1 MLTEVKAG
9 NIAFKEWAVVVEAL
23 LNGRQTILLRK
34 GGIVEERGA
43 FSVDHSRFLLFP
55 TFAHQNAEDLIPEE
69 RNNLKR
75 LHVAKDLDRVEMNGW
90 VQAEQVHFL
99 ENWETVKRVQPFG
112 IWSIKC
118 LEERFH
124 WGGKLGIHLIV
135 GRVFRLKTP
144 SAFPMLKS
152 YGGCKSWVELAQPIP
167 LNEAKPVLTNRQF
180 DLENKKISAELLKSS
195 LIS

>member
-23 LNGRQTILLRK
+23 LSGRQTILLRK

-69 RNNLKR
+69 RSNLKR
-75 LHVAKDLDRVEMNGW
+75 LHGAKNLDSVEIKGW

-124 WGGKLGIHLIV
+124 WGGRSGIHLIV
-135 GRVFRLKTP
+135 GRVYRLKTP
-144 SAFPMLKS
+144 ATFPMLKS
-152 YGGCKSWVELAQPIP
+152 YGGCKSWVELARSVSLQDSS
-167 LNEAKPVLTNRQF
+167 PVLTDAQF
-180 DLENKKISAELLKSS
+180 SGAVEKITAAIS
-195 LIS
+195 LSGT